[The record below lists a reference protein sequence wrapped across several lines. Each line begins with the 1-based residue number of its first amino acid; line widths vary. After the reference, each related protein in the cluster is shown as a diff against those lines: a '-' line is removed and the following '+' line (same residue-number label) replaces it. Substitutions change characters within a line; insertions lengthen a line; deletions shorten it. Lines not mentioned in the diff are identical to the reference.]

1 MARILFTS
9 RSGGSSST
17 PYLSF
22 NLSQRV
28 ADDPLVV
35 AKNRH
40 FLLSEFSV
48 DSIFYMD
55 QVHGTDII
63 EVTSETKTAPIAD
76 AIFTREKNV
85 ALAVQVADC
94 IPLLLS
100 SSSMVAAVHVG
111 RKGLTSGII
120 EKVIELFYEGED
132 TQIKA
137 DIGPAICGKCYEVD
151 LETYESVIALVPETA
166 TSIQRRHLDLIKGA
180 KNKLD
185 RSGIA
190 VRDWGICTKENQNYF
205 SYRRDGVTGRQ
216 VGVIAL

>member
-9 RSGGSSST
+9 RTGGIGSP

-22 NLSQRV
+22 NLGQHV
-28 ADDPLVV
+28 ADDPKVV

-40 FLLSEFSV
+40 SLLSEFSV

-55 QVHGTDII
+55 QVHGIDIF
-63 EVTSETKTAPIAD
+63 EVTSETKATPIAD

-94 IPLLLS
+94 IPLLLA

-111 RKGLTSGII
+111 RKGLAGGII
-120 EKVIELFYEGED
+120 EKVLDLFHEASD
-132 TQIKA
+132 IQVKA
-137 DIGPAICGKCYEVD
+137 DIGPAICGNCYEVD

-166 TSIQRRHLDLIKGA
+166 TSSQRHHLDLINGA
-180 KNKLD
+180 KSILN
-185 RSGIA
+185 RNGVA

-216 VGVIAL
+216 AGVIAL

>member
-9 RSGGSSST
+9 RSGGYSAP

-22 NLSQRV
+22 NLGQHV
-28 ADDPLVV
+28 GDDPQVV

-40 FLLSEFSV
+40 NLLAEFSA

-55 QVHGTDII
+55 QVHGIDIF
-63 EVTSETKTAPIAD
+63 EVTSETKTTPIAD

-111 RKGLTSGII
+111 RKGLAGGII
-120 EKVIELFYEGED
+120 EKIIELFHDVKAEE
-132 TQIKA
+132 IKA
-137 DIGPAICGKCYEVD
+137 DIGPAICGDCYEVD
-151 LETYESVIALVPETA
+151 PETYESVISRVPETA
-166 TSIQRRHLDLIKGA
+166 TTSRRFHLDLIKGA
-180 KNKLD
+180 ENILS
-185 RSGIA
+185 RNEIA
-190 VRDWGICTKENQNYF
+190 VRDWGICTKENPNYF

>member
-9 RSGGSSST
+9 RFGGSSAP

-22 NLSQRV
+22 NLGQHV
-28 ADDPLVV
+28 GDDPQVV
-35 AKNRH
+35 AKNRAS
-40 FLLSEFSV
+40 LLSEFSV
-48 DSIFYMD
+48 NSIFYMN
-55 QVHGTDII
+55 QVHGIEI
-63 EVTSETKTAPIAD
+63 FEVTTETIATPIAD

-100 SSSMVAAVHVG
+100 SGSMVAAVHVG
-111 RKGLTSGII
+111 RKGLAGGIV
-120 EKVIELFYEGED
+120 EKVIKLFHDGED
-132 TQIKA
+132 AQVKA

-151 LETYESVIALVPETA
+151 LETYESVIAVVPQTA
-166 TSIQRRHLDLIKGA
+166 TSSQGHYLDLIKA
-180 KNKLD
+180 TMDILN
-185 RSGIA
+185 RNEIA
-190 VRDWGICTKENQNYF
+190 VRDWGICTKENQKYF